1 MFEIAAIVAPVF
13 LVVLIGF
20 GASKMRLIM
29 DAEVDTILRFTT
41 HFAVSALLF
50 KATATLDLAEA
61 LDPATLAS
69 YYLSA
74 FTVFAIGIF
83 LARKL
88 FNQRPGEAVASGFTA
103 LFANS
108 VFLGL
113 PIVERAYGEAGLA
126 VGLAIVAVHA
136 PLIYFVGV
144 VTMESTARDG
154 TGPVAALRKVAHTL
168 SHNPLLIAVAAGI
181 AVNLIGFPVPT
192 AALEALELLAKA
204 ALPLG
209 MFSIGATLT
218 RYSLAG
224 DLWITSVYVG
234 LALILRPVLVA
245 ILAFGVFGIDAV
257 AAKVAVMIAAMP
269 GGINIYIFAT
279 LYKRSQAL
287 AANALLLGTA
297 LSIVSITIWL
307 AVLG

>member
-1 MFEIAAIVAPVF
+1 MLEIAGIVAPVF
-13 LVVLIGF
+13 LVVLFGF
-20 GASKMRLIM
+20 GASKLRLIM

-50 KATATLDLAEA
+50 KATATLDLAKA
-61 LDPATLAS
+61 LDPAMLVS

-74 FTVFAIGIF
+74 FIVFVIGIVV
-83 LARKL
+83 ARKL
-88 FNQRPGEAVASGFTA
+88 FRQRPGEAVASGFTA

-126 VGLAIVAVHA
+126 AGLAIVAIHA
-136 PLIYFVGV
+136 PLIYFIGV
-144 VTMESTARDG
+144 VTMESAARDG
-154 TGPVAALRKVAHTL
+154 TGPVAAMRKVAFTL
-168 SHNPLLIAVAAGI
+168 SHNPLLIAVTAGI
-181 AVNLIGFPVPT
+181 FVNLIGLPMPT
-192 AALEALELLAKA
+192 AAVEALALLAKA

-224 DLWITSVYVG
+224 DLWITSVYVA
-234 LALILRPVLVA
+234 LALILRPILVA
-245 ILAFGVFGIDAV
+245 ILAFGVFSIDPV

-269 GGINIYIFAT
+269 GGINIYLFAT

-297 LSIVSITIWL
+297 VSIFSIAIWL